1 MMEFTTPPSY
11 GTQTVN
17 VGMVFRNSVLLQ
29 GTTSATVEHTTTK
42 MDPVTLWEEPT
53 AFKVVWK
60 GKTQDGEDAETVLE
74 TDLKP
79 KLDCVD
85 IMAEVPAIIKK
96 FVAGAVGTR
105 PYMYQVILTH
115 SFYPVRCDVC

>member
-1 MMEFTTPPSY
+1 MEFTTPPSY
-11 GTQTVN
+11 GTQTVS
-17 VGMVFRNSVLLQ
+17 VGMVFKDGLLLQ
-29 GTTSATVEHTTTK
+29 GTTTGTVAHTTTQL
-42 MDPVTLWEEPT
+42 DPFTQWEEPT

-60 GKTQDGEDAETVLE
+60 GKTQDGKDAETVLE

-96 FVAGAVGTR
+96 FLAGAVGTR
-105 PYMYQVILTH
+105 PYMYQVSPH
-115 SFYPVRCDVC
+115 SLHS